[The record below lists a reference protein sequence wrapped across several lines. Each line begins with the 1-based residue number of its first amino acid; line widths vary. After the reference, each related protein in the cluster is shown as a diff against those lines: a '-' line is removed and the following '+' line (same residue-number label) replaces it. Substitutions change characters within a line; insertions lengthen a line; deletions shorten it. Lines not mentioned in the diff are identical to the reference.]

1 MPHTF
6 SNPLSAGS
14 TLRLGVCLSLFA
26 ILLTACAGPATPVS
40 APTSPMTTAPE
51 QPGFIILA
59 YATDAM
65 VVETIPF
72 HQLTHINYAFII
84 PNADGTFAPLPNSW
98 KLKKLIETAHS
109 QNVRVLLSVGGWGWD
124 AEFEQLASDAGTR
137 ATFIQ
142 GLVSVLNEYGFDG
155 ADIDWEYPDPGESAQ
170 NFVTL
175 MSELRAAMPDKLLT
189 AAVISYGD
197 EYGQGIP
204 NESFA
209 LMDFVNIMTYDGS
222 DHATM
227 EQFERGLDYW
237 LGRGLPPDKTI
248 MGVPFYSR
256 PGGIPFSKLV
266 NEDPAAAQSDSLE
279 FVGANQIYNG
289 IPTIQIKTSIA
300 MQRAGGI
307 MFWSLDQDATGEFS
321 LVNAIYQTAHQP

>member
-1 MPHTF
+1 MRRIFLIPG
-6 SNPLSAGS
+6 LLA
-14 TLRLGVCLSLFA
+14 V
-26 ILLTACAGPATPVS
+26 LLTFCAPPADTVS
-40 APTSPMTTAPE
+40 APTSTMTSAHLEPD
-51 QPGFIILA
+51 FIILA

-72 HQLTHINYAFII
+72 QQLTHINYAFII
-84 PNADGTFAPLPNSW
+84 PNADGTFAPLANSW

-124 AEFEQLASDAGTR
+124 AEFEGLASDAGRR
-137 ATFIQ
+137 ATFIRN
-142 GLVSVLNEYGFDG
+142 LVAVLNEYQFDG

-170 NFVTL
+170 NFLAL
-175 MSELRAAMPDKLLT
+175 MTGLHTAIPDKLLT

-204 NESFA
+204 AEAFA

-222 DHATM
+222 DHASM
-227 EQFERGLDYW
+227 EQFERGLTYW
-237 LGRGLPPDKTI
+237 LGRGLPPEKTI

-266 NEDPAAAQSDSLE
+266 HADPAAAQTDAFE
-279 FVGANQIYNG
+279 YVGANQIYNG
-289 IPTIQIKTSIA
+289 IPTIQTKTGIA

-307 MFWSLDQDATGEFS
+307 MFWSLDQDAAGELS
-321 LVNAIYQTAHQP
+321 LVNAIYQTVHQP

>member
-1 MPHTF
+1 MSRILPKL
-6 SNPLSAGS
+6 SSAPL
-14 TLRLGVCLSLFA
+14 LRVLRKTYLGLFA
-26 ILLTACAGPATPVS
+26 VLVTFCAPQATPVS
-40 APTSPMTTAPE
+40 APMPSTPPE
-51 QPGFIILA
+51 PDFIILA

-84 PNADGTFAPLPNSW
+84 PNADGTFAPLANSW
-98 KLKKLIETAHS
+98 KLKKLVETAHS

-124 AEFEQLASDAGTR
+124 AEFEQLASDAGRR

-142 GLVSVLNEYGFDG
+142 GLVAVLNEYQFDG

-170 NFVTL
+170 NFVAL
-175 MSELRAAMPDKLLT
+175 MTELRAAMPDQLLT

-204 NESFA
+204 DESFA
-209 LMDFVNIMTYDGS
+209 LMDFVNIMTYDGP

-237 LGRGLPPDKTI
+237 LGRGLPPEKTI

-266 NEDPAAAQSDSLE
+266 KEDPAAAQADSFE

-289 IPTIQIKTSIA
+289 IPTIQTKTSIA

-321 LVNAIYQTAHQP
+321 LVNAIYQTAHKP